1 MRLFS
6 SCRSESGLCP
16 PGAGKHY
23 EVHAVRS
30 RAEDDEKHMDSLPL
44 EMHANER

>member
-1 MRLFS
+1 VSLGRARIMKFY
-6 SCRSESGLCP
+6 
-16 PGAGKHY
+16 AG
-23 EVHAVRS
+23 RP